1 MPIIVMI
8 GPQGSGK
15 GTQSD
20 ILAKRLGIPHVSMGR
35 IFRAEIAS
43 GSELGKQ
50 IANIVAT
57 GYLVPTQVA
66 DQVLEER
73 FSKED
78 LRNGVIFD
86 GFPRNIEQVAAL
98 DALLARYEQKLDH
111 VVYIHVSDEM
121 LERRLAKR
129 SVCTNPACQASYH
142 LEFRPPREPG
152 KCDLCGAPISQRLDD
167 TPEVIRQRLQIY
179 RDETSR
185 LIDFYRHWGLLRE
198 VGGEQPVEQVA
209 AAVAKAIGME

>member
-15 GTQSD
+15 GTQAD
-20 ILAKRLGIPHVSMGR
+20 ILAKRLAIPHVSMGR

-50 IANIVAT
+50 IASIVAS

-78 LRNGVIFD
+78 LRDGVIFD

-111 VVYIHVSDEM
+111 VVYLHVSDEM

-209 AAVAKAIGME
+209 ADVAKAIGAG